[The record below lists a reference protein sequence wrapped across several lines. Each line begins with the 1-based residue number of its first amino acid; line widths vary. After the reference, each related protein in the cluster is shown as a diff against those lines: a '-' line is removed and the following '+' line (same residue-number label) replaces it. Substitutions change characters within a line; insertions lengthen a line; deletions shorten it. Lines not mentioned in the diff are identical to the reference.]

1 MIADLAWGKN
11 KCGVDSLVVLVSTA
25 FTINYAPVTN
35 ALHKILRVRFKIL
48 AILCTVDQS
57 RVHRLP
63 PCSGTGV
70 GNSRSVGHGEPIPTD
85 ESEV

>member
-48 AILCTVDQS
+48 AILCTVDQFSSTQIAAMLWHGCWKQPLS
-57 RVHRLP
+57 RTRRAHRY
-63 PCSGTGV
+63 
-70 GNSRSVGHGEPIPTD
+70 R
-85 ESEV
+85 